1 MATAIRDSDIMREA
15 TRLVAALGQLGNSD
29 VIQLLRIPHSAEDIE
44 AVLQAFGGQL
54 SPTAKS
60 KLTLDALV
68 PPRSGFANQRNQPL
82 FDKYA
87 ISGRTYVTANGAV
100 VPNELQYYDG
110 EMVHFYGEC
119 TNVSAVNELLAG
131 SGYKAITLRHA
142 DGRQTAV
149 AQVWSNRFTDTTIG
163 PYSAMFIVVMVVA
176 DHSARGRSSITAD
189 SNGAS
194 SVLVMLDGSFDPDQR
209 VYENTALMFQVRL
222 LDTTQVAIDVGRERM
237 GTDKRPGTVDM
248 MRDGRRVRVS
258 IRDQA
263 GRGVM
268 RADVELADD
277 SDRYMPEVA
286 KAAATAGIQFRSL
299 PRGTEYV
306 YPAVARIGRAP
317 VVNWQWHSDVV
328 PQLQPIV
335 PGTVVFDSSSD
346 EGRMLLSWGFTP
358 KVLGYIPNVRGV
370 VTGLAEPTSQPV
382 AGSSLLSSIP
392 LLRAALPGDRG
403 GLVGQIPVL
412 RLVAKEISPRLGAL
426 ITNPADEVRSRGAA
440 AATGQQGR
448 WGWNTTFL
456 GSLTAML
463 RKEVVGVMPDSLR
476 INWHVIE
483 GTFVGPGVEAT
494 IVPGATDW
502 SRIRKDGVGT
512 VNVQA
517 ILETHTGARIYAR
530 YGGLFDL
537 GADGYARALRDEFD
551 PFPPVVVTPV
561 YATADEQFEWL
572 NRAQCIGVGRVDM
585 RTLRLEFDVYV
596 VRVADLP
603 GSNADTKAGSLYS
616 RAGGHDAM
624 VAVTEDFVDWS
635 LADKKLGRFF
645 PNVRPGPALDAL
657 NERIVEFLC
666 SITGGPCVYKGRDM
680 KTTHKGLGINEE
692 DWQIAIDLFTAA
704 LQKNHVSQQARAEFL
719 QIIEAMKGDIVEVP
733 WRR

>member
-635 LADKKLGRFF
+635 LADKTLGRFF